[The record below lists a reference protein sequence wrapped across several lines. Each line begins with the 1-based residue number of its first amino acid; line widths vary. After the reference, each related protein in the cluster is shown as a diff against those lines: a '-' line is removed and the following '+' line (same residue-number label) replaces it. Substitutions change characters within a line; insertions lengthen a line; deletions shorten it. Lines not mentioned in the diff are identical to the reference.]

1 MADLKFTALPAKK
14 TDAERIADYNDKAQR
29 IRDAINAEPL
39 DHFYNLERSKGGLYV
54 CPICHSGTKTH
65 STGALS
71 IRKSDNCVTCFSAS
85 HPDDALKRGTD
96 TLGAIRTIL
105 NCSEREAF
113 EYCGYSL
120 DGSKTV
126 TAPRATPTPAKK
138 PDEPPKPL
146 KDYRQDIDKWHAAL
160 KGSPA
165 EAALKRRG
173 LTDETIERW
182 KLGYTRIN
190 EHGLHGAEAIVI
202 PYPDTPNSYHA
213 ERVLVELLPEGDNRR
228 KHKYDKPNS
237 DEAGEEPV
245 FNLQALYSGAETVI
259 VVESQLCAISI
270 EQVGGHAVAIGG
282 QGATKLVKAIK
293 EKPTDATL
301 VVCLD
306 NDPHEPR
313 YNDDGAIVGYKDEQ
327 TNQSADDIR
336 DKLLAI
342 HCNAMSKHDLF
353 GECKDANE
361 FLQKDSIAFTGSI
374 RKLEADIH
382 QRNVEAAAAT
392 ETTIEAVTA
401 EQTDDQPKEDQ
412 PTEEQPKDEPK
423 QEDYNATSAAGH
435 LDDFDAFIGAKANT
449 PPISTGFEG
458 LDDILGGGL
467 FEGLY
472 IIGALT
478 SLGKTSWILQI
489 IDQIADQGTDC
500 LIFSLEMARYELM
513 AKSISRLTF
522 QLAESFDGKRAG
534 FTRRNAKTT
543 RGITNG
549 ALYSKYSAKDL
560 ELIDIAKAH
569 YGTRMAK
576 HIWIE
581 EGIGDI
587 GVQKIR
593 KRIQQ
598 HIDKTGR
605 KPVVLVD
612 YLQILSQYVEYIE
625 GKPSARGLTDKQ
637 SVDKNVLEL
646 KRISRDF
653 KIPVIT
659 VSSFNRSNYEAPV
672 NNAAFKESGAVEYS
686 ADVLIGLQYTGM
698 ERQELKSNK
707 TDADGN
713 RVLEADNSPERLSRI
728 ARLLKKVDDDSKKG
742 MPVTIDVKILK
753 NRNGTRG
760 MSNTMDFYAKF
771 NTFIENP
778 SNRR

>member
-14 TDAERIADYNDKAQR
+14 TDAERIADYNDRAQR

-39 DHFYNLERSKGGLYV
+39 TNFISLTPSGKTGYV
-54 CPICHSGTKTH
+54 CPICGSGTGTH
-65 STGALS
+65 HTGALS

-85 HPDDALKRGTD
+85 HPGDKLKTGTD

-105 NCSEREAF
+105 NCSERDAF

-146 KDYRQDIDKWHAAL
+146 KDYRYDIDKWHAAL

-165 EAALKRRG
+165 EAVLKRRG

-182 KLGYTRIN
+182 KLGYTRLYQ
-190 EHGLHGAEAIVI
+190 HGLNGAEAIVI
-202 PYPDTPNSYHA
+202 PYPDTTNSYHA
-213 ERVLVELLPEGDNRR
+213 ERVLVELLPEGDER
-228 KHKYDKPNS
+228 KGRKYDKPNS
-237 DEAGEEPV
+237 DEAGSEPV
-245 FNLQALYSGAETVI
+245 FNLQALYSGAETVF

-306 NDPHEPR
+306 NDPHEPLYDR
-313 YNDDGAIVGYKDEQ
+313 DGAIVGYKDEK
-327 TNQSADDIR
+327 TRKSADELR

-401 EQTDDQPKEDQ
+401 EQTDD
-412 PTEEQPKDEPK
+412 QPKDEPK

-522 QLAESFDGKRAG
+522 QLSESFDGKRAG
-534 FTRRNAKTT
+534 FSRRNAKTT

-549 ALYSKYSAKDL
+549 ALYTKYSAKDL

-569 YGTRMAK
+569 YATRMAQ

-587 GVQKIR
+587 GVQRIR
-593 KRIQQ
+593 ERIQQ

-612 YLQILSQYVEYIE
+612 YLQILSQYVDE
-625 GKPSARGLTDKQ
+625 KAPNRGLTDKQ

-659 VSSFNRSNYEAPV
+659 VSSFNRSSYAAPV

-698 ERQELKSNK
+698 ERQELKGSK

-728 ARLLKKVDDDSKKG
+728 ARLLRKVDDDSKKG
-742 MPVTIDVKILK
+742 MPVEIDVKILK

-778 SNRR
+778 INRR